1 MDVFWSLAAGDVNF
15 SEIVG
20 CDLDILRHGGAY
32 GRIKDGVDG
41 SGCGRQKRL
50 RTSFKHHQLRS
61 MKAYF
66 ALNHNPDAK
75 DLKELAQ
82 KTGLTKRVL
91 QVSHSTIDF
100 VAMFYSE
107 QFAKRNLL

>member
-1 MDVFWSLAAGDVNF
+1 MTADVNF
-15 SEIVG
+15 SDIVG
-20 CDLDILRHGGAY
+20 CDLDMLRHGSAY
-32 GRIKDGVDG
+32 GRIKDGG
-41 SGCGRQKRL
+41 NGNGCGRQKRL

-91 QVSHSTIDF
+91 QV
-100 VAMFYSE
+100 
-107 QFAKRNLL
+107 LLSNMCSIRGD

>member
-1 MDVFWSLAAGDVNF
+1 MVCIHVAGDLGGYDMSDPV
-15 SEIVG
+15 
-20 CDLDILRHGGAY
+20 DLLNPHLQGPCSF
-32 GRIKDGVDG
+32 KDG
-41 SGCGRQKRL
+41 CLQNANRQKRM
-50 RTSFKHHQLRS
+50 RTSFKHHQLRT

-91 QVSHSTIDF
+91 QVGNNRLCS
-100 VAMFYSE
+100 
-107 QFAKRNLL
+107 